1 VIGGTFDPIHSGHL
15 AAAKAAMECARLDE
29 VLFVPA
35 AQPPHRPPAVASAA
49 ERLDMCRLATAGDAR
64 FAVSD
69 IELNREGPS
78 YTVDTLA
85 ELGRMHTGDEIF
97 LILGWDAARLFP
109 TWRSPDQ
116 VRSLASIVVVGRPGS
131 DAPSEG
137 DLGPA
142 GLGGEGVT
150 LCLEP
155 TPEVSASDIRSRVA
169 RGASVAG
176 KVPEAVDRYI
186 AAHRLYRG

>member
-1 VIGGTFDPIHSGHL
+1 
-15 AAAKAAMECARLDE
+15 
-29 VLFVPA
+29 
-35 AQPPHRPPAVASAA
+35 
-49 ERLDMCRLATAGDAR
+49 MCRLATAGDAR

-176 KVPEAVDRYI
+176 KVPDAVDRYI